1 MSDAD
6 VIVVLSRLAAS
17 CQDAAASTSNLAKR
31 YTALRTQAME
41 LNARHGW
48 ATADEFDVQFPA
60 IDALVE
66 IESLDR
72 ALGGASGP
80 AGPVERGTATRLTEA
95 LLQLA
100 AWTTGVRLAQETLR
114 EMDSR

>member
-6 VIVVLSRLAAS
+6 VIVVLGRLAVA

-41 LNARHGW
+41 LNDRHGW
-48 ATADEFDVQFPA
+48 ATADEFDAQFPT

-66 IESLDR
+66 IES
-72 ALGGASGP
+72 
-80 AGPVERGTATRLTEA
+80 
-95 LLQLA
+95 
-100 AWTTGVRLAQETLR
+100 AQETLR